1 MENKHVI
8 AMRDTLRRLESE
20 IDSKSYDA
28 KVYQDLYHQERTNR
42 YREENRFHWFEF
54 VGGVA
59 ALVAV
64 EFVALF
70 LVKLIHG

>member
-1 MENKHVI
+1 MENKLVV
-8 AMRDTLRRLESE
+8 AMKETLRRLESE

-28 KVYQDLYHQERTNR
+28 KVYRDLYQQEKAERQ
-42 YREENRFHWFEF
+42 REENRFHLSEF
-54 VGGVA
+54 IGGVA
-59 ALVAV
+59 ALVAA

>member
-28 KVYQDLYHQERTNR
+28 KVYRDLYQQEKAERQ
-42 YREENRFHWFEF
+42 REENRFHLSEF
-54 VGGVA
+54 IGGVA
-59 ALVAV
+59 ALVAA
-64 EFVALF
+64 EFIALF

>member
-28 KVYQDLYHQERTNR
+28 KVYRDLYQQEKAERQ
-42 YREENRFHWFEF
+42 REENRFHLSEF
-54 VGGVA
+54 IGGVA
-59 ALVAV
+59 ALVAA